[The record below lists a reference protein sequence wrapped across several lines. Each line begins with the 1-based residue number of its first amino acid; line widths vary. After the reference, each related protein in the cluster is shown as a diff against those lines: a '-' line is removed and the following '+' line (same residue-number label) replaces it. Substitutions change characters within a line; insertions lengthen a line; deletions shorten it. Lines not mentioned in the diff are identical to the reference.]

1 MASCSPVKPQ
11 VEYWRERSMNP
22 SVYSGREPRSM
33 RSLMNVRLAWLM
45 REAVPVDWRSR
56 PRKAGKPPSDVRASR
71 GRFRVTTP
79 RLPILVE
86 PAPKVLL

>member
-1 MASCSPVKPQ
+1 
-11 VEYWRERSMNP
+11 
-22 SVYSGREPRSM
+22 M